1 MVRIKTIKTLVY
13 ILKIVWNIGILK
25 MTFVWNNSLAELE
38 LKFMRFVN
46 SNIVDIIKDM
56 MSDGFDLAY

>member
-1 MVRIKTIKTLVY
+1 M
-13 ILKIVWNIGILK
+13 WNIGILK